1 MSNYNILSKEIT
13 NSSKTD
19 NEIEKIYLFLES
31 YLLLANNNLPK
42 DKFCSCFQFR
52 FWVSSYE
59 KKVQRSIITAIRHD
73 EKIILN
79 DTLMDLGEMF
89 GVFERDP
96 FTKREQIKY
105 LSSQVQGISKIN
117 DINLSNK
124 LLILEAFT
132 KLRLELVN
140 KEYFNTFIPYQKWL
154 SNLEDRVDNISCI
167 LKNDKNRTLDNII
180 CLMTDKL
187 LIKVND
193 LEGEYVK

>member
-13 NSSKTD
+13 NTSKTD

-42 DKFCSCFQFR
+42 DKFCSCFQFKY
-52 FWVSSYE
+52 WVLTYQ
-59 KKVQRSIITAIRHD
+59 KKVQRKLITTIRHD

-89 GVFERDP
+89 TDFERDS

-105 LSSQVQGISKIN
+105 LKTQVHGISTK
-117 DINLSNK
+117 DDLNLGNK

-132 KLRLELVN
+132 KLRLELIN
-140 KEYFNTFIPYQKWL
+140 KEYFDTFIPYQKWL
-154 SNLEDRVDNISCI
+154 SNYENKVDNMTCI
-167 LKNDKNRTLDNII
+167 LKNDKNKTLDNII